1 MKYLVI
7 TLALISLVS
16 CKNESSKTNSL
27 HQREDIDIMQAKDIL
42 DHQPE
47 VIFLDVRTPE
57 EIADGHIPGA
67 AMADVKASNFEEE
80 IKQLDPN
87 KEYVVYCRSGR
98 RSVKASKI
106 MLEQGFTK
114 VKNMK
119 GGYNAW
125 KEKYVE

>member
-1 MKYLVI
+1 
-7 TLALISLVS
+7 
-16 CKNESSKTNSL
+16 
-27 HQREDIDIMQAKDIL
+27 MQAKDIL

-87 KEYVVYCRSGR
+87 KEYVVYCS
-98 RSVKASKI
+98 SLLCMTIWSHMIYLAD
-106 MLEQGFTK
+106 L
-114 VKNMK
+114 
-119 GGYNAW
+119 
-125 KEKYVE
+125 